1 MEVESGGSTDLLNG
15 PETDELGFLLPHL
28 TQQQRADRQRSH
40 SAAGAIG
47 KEEWARARIKKR
59 LPRPRVLKKLLRK
72 GGVPVDLRPW
82 VWFEISGASA
92 LKASL
97 PPAYYSDLVAA
108 SNQGCTCQRQIE
120 LDLPRTFVNHPWLM
134 KPEGQ
139 AVLRTVLLA
148 FSLHDPKLGY
158 CQGLNYVAALFL
170 LACGQDSERAFWLL
184 AAMVGR
190 VVAANTYTSNLA
202 GCHSEMRTL
211 GVLMAKK
218 VPRLYKHFQDLGC
231 DVSIIAT
238 DWFLCLFATSLPPE
252 VAARVW
258 DVLLFEGSKILFR
271 TSLAL
276 LKTYEPLLM
285 TKDNSGELMRA
296 LKQSTGQL
304 WAADR
309 LLNTAFKG
317 IGGLPRAQL
326 NSVRRKQHSL
336 VDTMLRER
344 EARRM
349 AAERQQQEQQGIEGG
364 QAIEDGLHAEQGKEQ
379 QGPAQKPLM
388 GLVNGAIRQSKAD
401 SRPPGMLQ

>member
-1 MEVESGGSTDLLNG
+1 METGGDEHSG

-28 TQQQRADRQRSH
+28 TEQQQADRQRSH
-40 SAAGAIG
+40 NAAGALG
-47 KEEWARARIKKR
+47 REEWTRARIKRR

-72 GGVPVDLRPW
+72 GGVPADLRPW
-82 VWFEISGASA
+82 VWFEISGASS
-92 LKASL
+92 LKASR

-108 SNQGCTCQRQIE
+108 SNEGCACARQIE

-134 KPEGQ
+134 APEGQ

-170 LACGQDSERAFWLL
+170 LASGQDSERAFWLL

-190 VVAANTYTSNLA
+190 VVAANTYGSNLV

-211 GVLMAKK
+211 GVLMEKK
-218 VPRLYKHFQDLGC
+218 MPRLHKHFQDLGC

-258 DVLLFEGSKILFR
+258 DVLLYEGSKILFR

-276 LKTYEPLLM
+276 LKTYEALLITM
-285 TKDNSGELMRA
+285 DNSGELMHA
-296 LKQSTGQL
+296 LKHSTGQL

-309 LLNTAFKG
+309 LLSTAFKG

-326 NSVRRKQHSL
+326 DRIRRKQHAQ
-336 VDTMLRER
+336 VAMMLRER
-344 EARRM
+344 EAKRM
-349 AAERQQQEQQGIEGG
+349 AADRQQQQEQQGKHQE
-364 QAIEDGLHAEQGKEQ
+364 EQPGKKQ
-379 QGPAQKPLM
+379 RGAARKPARLANGTDRQG
-388 GLVNGAIRQSKAD
+388 
-401 SRPPGMLQ
+401 